1 MTQVAQDFSIFQNEP
16 KSLVFTLP
24 TGDYSGVASGE
35 WAAFEKFGFSPVI
48 QKTGGSVVTD
58 DSNDNVT
65 VTLVSGDTEGLEGD
79 YFHELDL
86 FDGSGN
92 PIVSAIGTLTVSERA
107 IKT

>member
-24 TGDYSGVASGE
+24 TGDYSGVASAE
-35 WAAFEKFGFSPVI
+35 WAAFERFGLSPVI
-48 QKTGGSVVTD
+48 QKTGGAVVVSDVSD
-58 DSNDNVT
+58 DVT

-92 PIVSAIGTLTVSERA
+92 PIVSAIGTLTVSVRA